1 MMNTFQASS
10 RNRNQ
15 FSSANM
21 QESNISIPSSTID
34 MSFLPSSKTVVPVAS
49 NKPNMRKAIVMPH
62 LANRSMIT
70 KPDNERRGPFN
81 TIVQLD
87 NSSERSYD
95 ENSHEPGGDHTTI
108 SVGSAYP
115 MR

>member
-1 MMNTFQASS
+1 
-10 RNRNQ
+10 
-15 FSSANM
+15 M

-34 MSFLPSSKTVVPVAS
+34 MSFLPSNKTVVPVAS
-49 NKPNMRKAIVMPH
+49 NLPNMRKAIVMPH

-95 ENSHEPGGDHTTI
+95 ENSNEPGGDHTTI